1 VQSANLRAIAAM
13 LGAVGSFALMDAM
26 LKQLSGHYS
35 PAQVTCVR
43 ALASL
48 PFVLAAVAWAG
59 AWRELR
65 PRNWRLHLV
74 RAALGVLMLVTFIHA
89 LQRLSLADTY
99 AIYMAAPLLVAA
111 LSVPMFGDRVPAR
124 RWVAIGCGFVGVL
137 VVLRPS
143 GSGFATLGGLIAAIS
158 ALCYALNVLTI
169 RVLAR
174 TDSSRAMVVWYLA
187 LLALG
192 GGAWALPGWQ
202 PIAGEH
208 WLVVTGIGL
217 TGASG
222 QYLFTEAFRQA
233 QPSVVI
239 PFEYTAIL
247 WAIGLDFAFWQT
259 LPTVFV
265 LAGAAIVIASG
276 LYVVYDE
283 RRAAGTPSAGGG
295 SAAGS
300 TS

>member
-1 VQSANLRAIAAM
+1 VQSGNLKAIAAM
-13 LGAVGSFALMDAM
+13 LGAVGSFALMDAL
-26 LKQLSGHYS
+26 LKQLSGDYS

-48 PFVLAAVAWAG
+48 PFVLATVAWSG
-59 AWRELR
+59 AWAELR
-65 PRNWRLHLV
+65 PRNWRMHLV
-74 RAALGVLMLVTFIHA
+74 RGALGVLMLVTFIHA

-99 AIYMAAPLLVAA
+99 SIYMAAPLLVAA
-111 LSVPMFGDRVPAR
+111 LSVPLFGDRVPAR
-124 RWVAIGCGFVGVL
+124 RWLAIAAGFAGVL
-137 VVLRPS
+137 IVLRPT
-143 GSGFATLGGLIAAIS
+143 GTGFTTIGGVIAAIS

-169 RVLAR
+169 RVLGR
-174 TDSSRAMVVWYLA
+174 TDTSRAMVVWYLA

-192 GGAWALPGWQ
+192 GGLWALPDWR
-202 PIAGEH
+202 PVAPEH
-208 WLVVTGIGL
+208 WLVVGGIGL

-222 QYLFTEAFRQA
+222 QYLFTEAFRRA

-265 LAGAAIVIASG
+265 LAGAAVVSASG

-283 RRAAGTPSAGGG
+283 RRDARARAGAGVPVD
-295 SAAGS
+295 AKA
-300 TS
+300 

>member
-1 VQSANLRAIAAM
+1 M

-48 PFVLAAVAWAG
+48 PFVLAAVAWSR
-59 AWRELR
+59 AWGELR
-65 PRNWRLHLV
+65 PRNWTMHV
-74 RAALGVLMLVTFIHA
+74 IRAVLGLLMLVTFIHA

-111 LSVPMFGDRVPAR
+111 LSVPMFGDRVPTR
-124 RWVAIGCGFVGVL
+124 RWVAIAFGFAGVL

-143 GSGFATLGGLIAAIS
+143 GEGFTTIGGLIAAVS

-169 RVLAR
+169 RVLGR
-174 TDSSRAMVVWYLA
+174 TDTSRAMVVWYLG

-192 GGAWALPGWQ
+192 GGLWALPDWR
-202 PIAGEH
+202 PIASEH
-208 WLVVTGIGL
+208 WLVVVGIGL

-222 QYLFTEAFRQA
+222 QYLFTEAFRRA

-259 LPTVFV
+259 LPTAFV
-265 LAGAAIVIASG
+265 LLGSAFVIASG

-283 RRAAGTPSAGGG
+283 RREALARAATGAP
-295 SAAGS
+295 GS

>member
-1 VQSANLRAIAAM
+1 MQSGNLKAIAAM

-48 PFVLAAVAWAG
+48 PFVLAAVAWSG
-59 AWRELR
+59 AWADLR
-65 PRNWRLHLV
+65 PRNWRMHLV
-74 RAALGVLMLVTFIHA
+74 RGVLGLLMLVTFIHA

-124 RWVAIGCGFVGVL
+124 RWLAIAFGFAGVL

-143 GSGFATLGGLIAAIS
+143 GEGFTTLGGAIAAIS

-169 RVLAR
+169 RVLGR
-174 TDSSRAMVVWYLA
+174 TDSSRAMVVWYLG

-192 GGAWALPGWQ
+192 GGLWALPDWR
-202 PIAGEH
+202 PIASEH
-208 WLVVTGIGL
+208 WLVVAGIGL

-222 QYLFTEAFRQA
+222 QYLFTEAFRRA

-259 LPTVFV
+259 LPTAFV
-265 LAGAAIVIASG
+265 LTGAAFVIASG

-283 RRAAGTPSAGGG
+283 RREALARAAAVPVEGKA
-295 SAAGS
+295 
-300 TS
+300 

>member
-1 VQSANLRAIAAM
+1 MQSDNLKAIAAM

-35 PAQVTCVR
+35 PAQLTCVR

-48 PFVLAAVAWAG
+48 PFVLATVAWSG
-59 AWRELR
+59 AWSDLR

-74 RAALGVLMLVTFIHA
+74 RGVLGLLMLVTFIYA

-111 LSVPMFGDRVPAR
+111 LSVPLFGDRVPAR
-124 RWVAIGCGFVGVL
+124 RWLAIAFGFAGVL

-143 GSGFATLGGLIAAIS
+143 GTGLTTLGGVIAAIS

-169 RVLAR
+169 RVLGR

-192 GGAWALPGWQ
+192 GGLWALPDWRA
-202 PIAGEH
+202 IAGEH
-208 WLVVTGIGL
+208 WPVVVGIGL
-217 TGASG
+217 AGAAG
-222 QYLFTEAFRQA
+222 QYLFTEAFRRA

-247 WAIGLDFAFWQT
+247 WAVGLDFAFWQT
-259 LPTVFV
+259 LPTVYV
-265 LAGAAIVIASG
+265 LTGAALVIASG

-283 RRAAGTPSAGGG
+283 RRDALARR
-295 SAAGS
+295 
-300 TS
+300 

>member
-1 VQSANLRAIAAM
+1 M

-26 LKQLSGHYS
+26 LKQLAGHYS
-35 PAQVTCVR
+35 PAQVTCIR

-59 AWRELR
+59 AWADLR

-74 RAALGVLMLVTFIHA
+74 RGALGVLMLVTFIHA
-89 LQRLSLADTY
+89 LKQLSLADTY

-111 LSVPMFGDRVPAR
+111 LSVPMFGDPVPAR
-124 RWVAIGCGFVGVL
+124 RWVAIGFGFAGVL

-143 GSGFATLGGLIAAIS
+143 GDGLTTLGGLIAAIS

-169 RVLAR
+169 RVLGR
-174 TDSSRAMVVWYLA
+174 TDSSRAMVVWYLT
-187 LLALG
+187 LLAVG
-192 GGAWALPGWQ
+192 GGLWALPDWR
-202 PIAGEH
+202 PIVGEH
-208 WLVVTGIGL
+208 WPVVAGIGL

-222 QYLFTEAFRQA
+222 QYLFTEAFRRA

-259 LPTVFV
+259 LPSAFALT
-265 LAGAAIVIASG
+265 GAAFVIASG

-283 RRAAGTPSAGGG
+283 RREALARAAAPVPAERN
-295 SAAGS
+295 A
-300 TS
+300 